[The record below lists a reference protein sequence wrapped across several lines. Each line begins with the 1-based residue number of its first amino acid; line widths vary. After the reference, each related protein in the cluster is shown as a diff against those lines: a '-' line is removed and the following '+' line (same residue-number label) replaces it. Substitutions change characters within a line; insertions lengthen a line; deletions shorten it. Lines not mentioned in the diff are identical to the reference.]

1 MTETIKASIYDY
13 PQYYELLFG
22 SDVAAENRFLK
33 QCFEKHAG
41 CSVNRVFEPAC
52 GTGRLLVRLGR
63 AGFAVAGNDLN
74 ERAVDYCNR
83 RLVKA
88 GLPATVEV
96 GDMADFRTANGFD
109 AAFNTINSF
118 RHLST
123 ERQAAAHLQCIA
135 NGLSQGGLYIL
146 GIHLEPTDCQP
157 MQEECWSSR
166 RGNLVVNSY
175 MWSKG
180 IDRRTRIEH
189 LGMNIDVYTPTK
201 HLQIEDHMEYRT
213 YRREQF
219 ASLLRKVPELEV
231 AETYDFSYDIR
242 RPIEIT
248 ARSEDVVFVLRRR

>member
-33 QCFEKHAG
+33 QCFEKHANCG
-41 CSVNRVFEPAC
+41 VKRVFEPAC
-52 GTGRLLVRLGR
+52 GTGRLLSKLGR

-88 GLPATVEV
+88 GLPPSVEV
-96 GDMADFRTANGFD
+96 GDMANFRTRDGFD

-123 ERQAAAHLQCIA
+123 ERQAAAHLRCIA
-135 NGLSQGGLYIL
+135 EGLTPGGLYIL
-146 GIHLEPTDCQP
+146 GIHLEPTECQP
-157 MQEECWSSR
+157 MQEESWSAR

-189 LGMNIDVYTPTK
+189 LGLNIDVYTPSK
-201 HLQIEDHMEYRT
+201 HLKIEDHMEYRT
-213 YRREQF
+213 YRQEQF
-219 ASLLRKVPELEV
+219 ASLLRRIPELEI

-242 RPIEIT
+242 RPIEVT